1 MNFATK
7 NIFTGSGI
15 FISPK
20 GVVRGSGSTGLSL
33 IVWTLC
39 GALAMLGNLQ
49 NLQLHIQFISII
61 IIIVAVY
68 HPQL

>member
-7 NIFTGSGI
+7 NIFAGSGI

-49 NLQLHIQFISII
+49 NL
-61 IIIVAVY
+61 
-68 HPQL
+68 